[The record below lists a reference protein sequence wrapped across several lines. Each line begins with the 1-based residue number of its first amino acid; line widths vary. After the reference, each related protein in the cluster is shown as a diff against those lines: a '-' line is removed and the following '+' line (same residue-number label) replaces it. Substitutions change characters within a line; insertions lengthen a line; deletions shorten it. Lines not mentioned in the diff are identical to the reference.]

1 MANGGGRSS
10 SRNRSPGYYRSGRD
24 EGYSGRPRRDEVE
37 PRRRDSGRERERERE
52 RERDEGYGQ
61 REREKE
67 RDVDRKRYEEGVSG
81 LGRLVVCGRDVID
94 NGAYSGDSD
103 HC

>member
-10 SRNRSPGYYRSGRD
+10 SRNRSPGYHRSGRD
-24 EGYSGRPRRDEVE
+24 EEYSGRSRRDEAE
-37 PRRRDSGRERERERE
+37 PRRRDREKERERE

-67 RDVDRKRYEEGVSG
+67 RDVDRKRYEEGVSRV
-81 LGRLVVCGRDVID
+81 GRLVVSGRGIID
-94 NGAYSGDSD
+94 DDIYR
-103 HC
+103 